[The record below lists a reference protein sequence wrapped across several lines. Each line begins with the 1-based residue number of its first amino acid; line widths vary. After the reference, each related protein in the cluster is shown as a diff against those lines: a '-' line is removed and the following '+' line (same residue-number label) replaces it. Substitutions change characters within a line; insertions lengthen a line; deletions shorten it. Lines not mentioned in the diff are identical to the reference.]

1 LNIDSTKIHKTLA
14 YNRLDYSIPMT
25 SGYSVQRS
33 SRVDAWRGSA
43 CLLMIFYH
51 GCYDLT
57 YLNIVTF
64 DFYHHPFW
72 LSLRILIVSLFV
84 SIVGVSLFLAT
95 IDGVH
100 ARTVVKRV
108 VILLSCA
115 LLISLVSFI
124 LFQERF
130 IFFGILHFITLASV
144 LGLLF
149 RTYFRLNIIL
159 GTVLLIMGITVQH
172 PLFNQPFWQWIG
184 LMTYKPAT
192 EDYVPFIP
200 WFGVVLLGIA
210 LGHRLYRQGYL
221 YNLPSS
227 IWEKR
232 LATVGQ
238 HSLLIYML
246 HQPLLLGGLLVLKKL
261 HYNIIN

>member
-1 LNIDSTKIHKTLA
+1 
-14 YNRLDYSIPMT
+14 
-25 SGYSVQRS
+25 
-33 SRVDAWRGSA
+33 
-43 CLLMIFYH
+43 
-51 GCYDLT
+51 
-57 YLNIVTF
+57 
-64 DFYHHPFW
+64 
-72 LSLRILIVSLFV
+72 
-84 SIVGVSLFLAT
+84 
-95 IDGVH
+95 
-100 ARTVVKRV
+100 
-108 VILLSCA
+108 
-115 LLISLVSFI
+115 
-124 LFQERF
+124 
-130 IFFGILHFITLASV
+130 
-144 LGLLF
+144 
-149 RTYFRLNIIL
+149 
-159 GTVLLIMGITVQH
+159 MGITVQH

>member
-1 LNIDSTKIHKTLA
+1 
-14 YNRLDYSIPMT
+14 MT
-25 SGYSVQRS
+25 VGYSVQRS
-33 SRVDAWRGSA
+33 LRVDAWRGSA

-57 YLNIVTF
+57 YLEIVTF
-64 DFYHHPFW
+64 DFYHHPIW

-84 SIVGVSLFLAT
+84 SIVGISLFLAT
-95 IDGVH
+95 IYGIH
-100 ARTVVKRV
+100 IRTVVKRV

-124 LFQERF
+124 FFQKRF

-144 LGLLF
+144 LGLGF
-149 RTYFRLNIIL
+149 ITYFRLNIIL
-159 GTVLLIMGITVQH
+159 GIVILVIGITVQH
-172 PLFNQPFWQWIG
+172 PFFNQPIWQWIG

-200 WFGVVLLGIA
+200 WFGIVLLGIA
-210 LGHRLYRQGYL
+210 LGHGLYRQGYL
-221 YNLPSS
+221 YNFPVS
-227 IWEKR
+227 IWEKQ
-232 LATVGQ
+232 LAKVGQ

-246 HQPLLLGGLLVLKKL
+246 HQPLLLGVLLALKKTAL
-261 HYNIIN
+261 